1 MTNVPISLLLP
12 WTLFLQLHSSEVQP
26 NYYSST
32 WESLSSCS
40 REIWQFLNPSI
51 LLLLLPPYCGHCW
64 IETEPGSDHPS
75 STSAMRHLPYAA
87 VAGFSMAS
95 QALSLNQYTR
105 NKCLCYWLA
114 AFSLPNVN
122 MHPHCLK
129 IKPEINNSS
138 FQLWEFF
145 LKKHHDAI
153 FDWLWWVFSF
163 IYSFINLPFF
173 AWSFSLPNNCPYT
186 KPHVSAR
193 FDYASRQHRPK
204 LSQRQQKG
212 NNTHHS
218 IYKTAFKFLITE
230 SGALSSFFR
239 RHWNTYWGFI
249 SKTSHPFYI

>member
-1 MTNVPISLLLP
+1 MQQFLWCQWLLWTSMTNVPISLLLP

-32 WESLSSCS
+32 WESLSSCF

-51 LLLLLPPYCGHCW
+51 LLLLLPPDCGHCC
-64 IETEPGSDHPS
+64 IETEPGSDHSS

-138 FQLWEFF
+138 FQRWEFF
-145 LKKHHDAI
+145 LKKHHDVI
-153 FDWLWWVFSF
+153 LDWLWWVFSF
-163 IYSFINLPFF
+163 IHLLIYFF
-173 AWSFSLPNNCPYT
+173 CLVIFS
-186 KPHVSAR
+186 A
-193 FDYASRQHRPK
+193 
-204 LSQRQQKG
+204 
-212 NNTHHS
+212 
-218 IYKTAFKFLITE
+218 
-230 SGALSSFFR
+230 
-239 RHWNTYWGFI
+239 
-249 SKTSHPFYI
+249 